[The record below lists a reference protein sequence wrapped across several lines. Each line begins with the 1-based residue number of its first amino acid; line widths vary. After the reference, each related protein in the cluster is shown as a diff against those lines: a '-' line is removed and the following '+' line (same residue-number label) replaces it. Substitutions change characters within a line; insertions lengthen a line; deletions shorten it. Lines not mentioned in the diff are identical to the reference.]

1 MIQPKKAALAL
12 APLGFPVLATV
23 IIHHF
28 FHETFGE
35 NNLTLGVYSR
45 DIYIP
50 LGLGAWVS
58 FYHLQDNG
66 VSISFRPKMF
76 VSFLALLAAIILF
89 LKNYLFLTSLFSHS
103 CLVITLL
110 MSCVF
115 LLGTGFLCT
124 LRVKELVTFVR
135 EKSTA
140 ALYALIAVAALLNYP
155 HILKFFWREAAYGT
169 ARSVLEL
176 YRLFGMNLKFS
187 VTPVSFNLTGEGFA
201 IKIIMGCSGLE
212 GIFFFIFAFSL
223 IQCLHK
229 RDWSW
234 KVFGAYGLGTVFLF
248 LLNTF
253 RISLFYLMGIQFE
266 KMAMGKAGKKVIEA
280 AFHNHLGWILY
291 LVGIIIFVRLYRKW
305 EGPLTQ
311 TKGVL

>member
-58 FYHLQDNG
+58 LYHLQDNG
-66 VSISFRPKMF
+66 VSISFRSNMF

-115 LLGTGFLCT
+115 LLGAGFLCT

-135 EKSTA
+135 DKSTA

-155 HILKFFWREAAYGT
+155 HILRFFWREAAYGT

-187 VTPVSFNLTGEGFA
+187 VTPVSFNLTGR
-201 IKIIMGCSGLE
+201 GLLSRSSWGARASRE
-212 GIFFFIFAFSL
+212 FS
-223 IQCLHK
+223 
-229 RDWSW
+229 
-234 KVFGAYGLGTVFLF
+234 FLF
-248 LLNTF
+248 LLF
-253 RISLFYLMGIQFE
+253 L
-266 KMAMGKAGKKVIEA
+266 
-280 AFHNHLGWILY
+280 
-291 LVGIIIFVRLYRKW
+291 
-305 EGPLTQ
+305 
-311 TKGVL
+311 